1 MYQNDQSKFVC
12 VINND
17 LKNNSRIRIIKM
29 KGSKA
34 VRTHLSTEKVEN
46 SFEKSAKERK
56 ASKNLYTL
64 NKESYD

>member
-1 MYQNDQSKFVC
+1 
-12 VINND
+12 
-17 LKNNSRIRIIKM
+17 M

-34 VRTHLSTEKVEN
+34 VRTHLSTEKIEN

-64 NKESYD
+64 NK